1 MSLVVDSSAVMAIVL
16 AEPDAERLAE
26 RLAACDQAI
35 MSAVTLVE
43 TTIVAEAR
51 LGAVGTTLVQRV
63 VREADIRT
71 VDVTA
76 ETALDALDG
85 WRAYGKGRHRAALNL
100 GDCFTYALARRRR
113 APILCVGD
121 DFIHTDAGVEPLG

>member
-26 RLAACDQAI
+26 RPAACDRAI
-35 MSAVTLVE
+35 MSAVT
-43 TTIVAEAR
+43 
-51 LGAVGTTLVQRV
+51 
-63 VREADIRT
+63 
-71 VDVTA
+71 
-76 ETALDALDG
+76 
-85 WRAYGKGRHRAALNL
+85 ALNL